1 MKKLP
6 KFLFADN
13 SLESLDL
20 IYVVHTQNPRCIIQ
34 CDVEEFEK
42 DQHIFWLDETPD
54 SKKVIEKVLKE
65 AKEFI
70 EEELDNEDILY
81 DEEEDRLED
90 LEDNEIF

>member
-20 IYVVHTQNPRCIIQ
+20 IYVVHTQTPRCIIQ

-42 DQHIFWLDETPD
+42 DQHIFWLDEIPD
-54 SKKVIEKVLKE
+54 SKTVISKVLKE
-65 AKEFI
+65 AKKFI
-70 EEELDNEDILY
+70 EDELDNEDILY
-81 DEEEDRLED
+81 DEEEDQIED
-90 LEDNEIF
+90 LEDDEIF